1 MSILPQ
7 ELVSYILDLR
17 GGEYKKCRKLELC
30 RTRFILAAH
39 LHHLQQL
46 ACIYYT
52 IDFEGP
58 AYLTGVGGY
67 QSLNMMLNNI
77 KVLEEAFG
85 SRVINV
91 YFDLY
96 IKLAGV

>member
-1 MSILPQ
+1 MSILPP
-7 ELVSYILDLR
+7 ELVRYILDLR
-17 GGEYKKCRKLELC
+17 GGEYNKCRKLELC

-39 LHHLQQL
+39 LNHLQQIGY
-46 ACIYYT
+46 IYYT

-77 KVLEEAFG
+77 RELEETFG